1 MLTNTPASLQLTPA
15 AQSLPS
21 NSEIASG
28 KQASSRAEKNAG
40 TSFSGHI
47 INDSSEE
54 CSGTSSLIPG
64 SDGVVEAKLETPSD
78 EPIVCRSVTPA
89 EELCRRIRLLTTSA
103 SRPSTSA
110 NISLPDIREEDAYD
124 PQSDM
129 VRRNHILDLYGKY
142 DFRTLRISAI
152 RQQLHHALE
161 PLLSLL
167 AEDKN
172 VNGVVRHKED
182 PLVVSVDMG
191 AYNQGK
197 LPSLGPHFASL
208 LRYEADDPHYP
219 YVFWDTEGCITVKNL
234 LLIRYSTPAF

>member
-1 MLTNTPASLQLTPA
+1 MYTPASLQLTLA

-21 NSEIASG
+21 DSEIASG
-28 KQASSRAEKNAG
+28 KQVSSRAEKNAG

-47 INDSSEE
+47 INDFSEA
-54 CSGTSSLIPG
+54 CSGTSTLMPD
-64 SDGVVEAKLETPSD
+64 SDGVAEAKLETPSD
-78 EPIVCRSVTPA
+78 EPIVCRSVTSA
-89 EELCRRIRLLTTSA
+89 DELCRRIRLLTHSA

-110 NISLPDIREEDAYD
+110 NISLPDIREECAHD
-124 PQSDM
+124 PQPDM
-129 VRRNHILDLYGKY
+129 VQKKYVQNLHGKY
-142 DFRTLRISAI
+142 DFQTLRISLI
-152 RQQLHHALE
+152 RQHLHQALE

-208 LRYEADDPHYP
+208 LIYEADDSRYP
-219 YVFWDTEGCITVKNL
+219 YVFWDTEGCITVNNL

>member
-1 MLTNTPASLQLTPA
+1 MYTPASLQLTLA

-21 NSEIASG
+21 DSDIASG
-28 KQASSRAEKNAG
+28 KQVSSKAEKNAG
-40 TSFSGHI
+40 TSFSGHL
-47 INDSSEE
+47 INDSSEA
-54 CSGTSSLIPG
+54 CSGTSSLMPD
-64 SDGVVEAKLETPSD
+64 SDGVAEAKLENPSD

-89 EELCRRIRLLTTSA
+89 DELCRRIRLLTTSA

-110 NISLPDIREEDAYD
+110 NISLPDIREEGAQD
-124 PQSDM
+124 PQPDM
-129 VRRNHILDLYGKY
+129 VRNKYVPDVRGKY
-142 DFRTLRISAI
+142 DFQALRISLI
-152 RQQLHHALE
+152 RQHLHQALE

-172 VNGVVRHKED
+172 ITGVVRHKED
-182 PLVVSVDMG
+182 PLVVTVDME
-191 AYNQGK
+191 AFNQGK
-197 LPSLGPHFASL
+197 IPSLGHHFASL

>member
-1 MLTNTPASLQLTPA
+1 M
-15 AQSLPS
+15 
-21 NSEIASG
+21 
-28 KQASSRAEKNAG
+28 
-40 TSFSGHI
+40 
-47 INDSSEE
+47 
-54 CSGTSSLIPG
+54 
-64 SDGVVEAKLETPSD
+64 
-78 EPIVCRSVTPA
+78 
-89 EELCRRIRLLTTSA
+89 
-103 SRPSTSA
+103 
-110 NISLPDIREEDAYD
+110 
-124 PQSDM
+124 
-129 VRRNHILDLYGKY
+129 
-142 DFRTLRISAI
+142 RISAI